1 MKRIGCMIE
10 HDLFKK
16 VKLKLKCLELDIS
29 ITEYL
34 TNLIKKDLETKKDIR

>member
-16 VKLKLKCLELDIS
+16 VKLKCLELDIS

-34 TNLIKKDLETKKDIR
+34 TNLIKKDLETKKDIRL

>member
-10 HDLFKK
+10 QDLSKK
-16 VKLKLKCLELDIS
+16 VKLRCLELDIT

-34 TNLIKKDLETKKDIR
+34 TNLIKKDLETKKDIRK